1 MQQEFEQRGA
11 IQPVLLFWR
20 LDEVRS
26 TGTFDGGIHLGGV
39 EVKLIGHLEIGRA
52 PVLQRELE
60 QHNDIERPQ
69 HVTSIAQ
76 VRSIF
81 K

>member
-1 MQQEFEQRGA
+1 
-11 IQPVLLFWR
+11 
-20 LDEVRS
+20 
-26 TGTFDGGIHLGGV
+26 
-39 EVKLIGHLEIGRA
+39 VKLIGHLEIGRS

-76 VRSIF
+76 SVQYSN
-81 K
+81 